1 MASGGTLF
9 IFIFL
14 FFRRGIF
21 SEFELEAL
29 PEALLELELDVEL
42 DLDVDLEALLEFDVE
57 LELLLEL
64 DVVDFTTLDKA

>member
-21 SEFELEAL
+21 SELELEAL
-29 PEALLELELDVEL
+29 PES
-42 DLDVDLEALLEFDVE
+42 LLEFDVE
-57 LELLLEL
+57 LELLLEFDIEL
-64 DVVDFTTLDKA
+64 ELLLEFDVVDFTILDKA